1 MSLNRIVLVG
11 RLTRDPEMKYTP
23 TGVPVTQMGIAVDR
37 FTKNEQGEYET
48 DFFNI
53 VAWRRS
59 AEFAA
64 NYLKKGRLISVDG
77 RLQSRSWKDQTTGQN
92 RTVYEIVA
100 ENIQGLDR
108 RGDTEGGEEE
118 MSPPET
124 EAPTRSAPA
133 AAPAAPARSSAPA
146 ARSAARNAPP
156 PADDDNEDS
165 DPFADE

>member
-1 MSLNRIVLVG
+1 MSLNRIILIG

-23 TGVPVTQMGIAVDR
+23 QGIAVAQMGIAVDR
-37 FTKNEQGEYET
+37 FSKNEQGEYET

-77 RLQSRSWKDQTTGQN
+77 RLQSRSWVDQGTGQK

-108 RGDTEGGEEE
+108 RGDSEGTEGEISPSEEE
-118 MSPPET
+118 APPSS
-124 EAPTRSAPA
+124 APT
-133 AAPAAPARSSAPA
+133 AAPTRSSAPA
-146 ARSAARNAPP
+146 TRGASRNAPP
-156 PADDDNEDS
+156 PDDDAEDA